1 MSTFENF
8 PLDDSFSIS
17 SSSPISRTSTPATV
31 HSGFSETNSRTS
43 PASPSDELILVV
55 GGLGYIGS
63 HTSWELLKTGQN
75 VIIIDNNCHSELSVL
90 DKLDSLV
97 DSHYKLSE
105 AQPILDFYQ
114 VDYRDQ
120 EQMTSILSKYR
131 NAPDSATKSKITG
144 VIHFAAYKSVAESFK
159 KPLQYYSNNVAGLVD
174 FCTILGDVGIK
185 NLIFSSS
192 ATVYGE
198 LASQG
203 SRLTESMADNSSCHG
218 LTNPYGRTKWVCE
231 AILND
236 LASSDNE
243 WNITALRYF
252 NPIGADESGVLGE
265 DPSGENL
272 MPIVVKAMSGKLE
285 ALSVFG
291 TNWDTPDGTAI
302 RDFIHV
308 SDLAMG
314 HLAALKKSTGPDA
327 ETGYHVFN
335 LGSGT
340 GNSVMDIV
348 SSMREVSGKAIP
360 IVEKGRREGDV
371 GVCIAEPSKSWT
383 QLGWKTEK
391 SLKTAC
397 YDVCRYLGYVS

>member
-1 MSTFENF
+1 MSTFNTF
-8 PLDDSFSIS
+8 PFDDNSSIS
-17 SSSPISRTSTPATV
+17 SSSPISRSSTPATV
-31 HSGFSETNSRTS
+31 LSESSDSYSRTS
-43 PASPSDELILVV
+43 PSSSNDDFILVV
-55 GGLGYIGS
+55 GGLGFIGS

-75 VIIIDNNCHSELSVL
+75 VIIIDNNSRSELNVL
-90 DKLDSLV
+90 GKLDNLM
-97 DSHYKLSE
+97 DSHYTSSE
-105 AQPILDFYQ
+105 SQPILDFYQ

-120 EQMTSILSKYR
+120 EQMTSILSKYKT
-131 NAPDSATKSKITG
+131 APNSATKSKITG

-174 FCTILGDVGIK
+174 FCTILGDLHIK

-198 LASQG
+198 LANQG
-203 SRLTESMADNSSCHG
+203 GRLTESMADSSSCHG
-218 LTNPYGRTKWVCE
+218 LTNPYGRSKWMCE

-236 LASSDNE
+236 IVNSDHE

-252 NPIGADESGVLGE
+252 NPIGADESGKLGE

-314 HLAALKKSTGPDA
+314 HLAALKKSTAADA
-327 ETGYHVFN
+327 KTGYHIFN

-348 SSMREVSGKAIP
+348 TSMREVSGKAIP
-360 IVEKGRREGDV
+360 TIEKGRREGDV
-371 GVCIAEPSKSWT
+371 GVCIAEPSKSGSE
-383 QLGWKTEK
+383 LGWKTER